1 MAQRSLIMRYHSKG
15 GKGAGGHSSP
25 ALVWSQFDEQW
36 WWRVG
41 AKNAPDDVGTRLPFR
56 WPRGETGK
64 TLVFS
69 ISSRPVDTVHF
80 PGGQRTPGPEV
91 LKFGTVVDPARR
103 WSQ

>member
-91 LKFGTVVDPARR
+91 PKFGTVVDPARR